1 MRQSFTKKGLLSYVN
16 DLYSKQMLGDI
27 QIAEPNALICFAGPR
42 VIEQTIREKLPE
54 GFQRA
59 EYLLDHGMLDMV
71 VSRLK
76 MRDELVKIVRLLLG
90 LSPAV
95 MGDLPSP
102 EVQSQNSEQDANSSQ
117 E

>member
-1 MRQSFTKKGLLSYVN
+1 
-16 DLYSKQMLGDI
+16 
-27 QIAEPNALICFAGPR
+27 
-42 VIEQTIREKLPE
+42 
-54 GFQRA
+54 
-59 EYLLDHGMLDMV
+59 
-71 VSRLK
+71 

-102 EVQSQNSEQDANSSQ
+102 DTQNQDPEHTTSSSP